1 MAECS
6 LMLGKALTL
15 EANNGRLMPVDA
27 RYLLPLRIV
36 DGEIYTIIAYGVDE
50 IATDICAIHH

>member
-1 MAECS
+1 
-6 LMLGKALTL
+6 MLGKALTL